1 LFHGTLAHMVESVL
15 GYMSVYEVN
24 DFRNK
29 GAGTMTAARPE
40 PLFDWFIPIDGDG
53 VHLGTLTAE
62 RPPTFAYLREV
73 VQTAERS
80 GFHSLLI
87 PTRFVNGL
95 FDEGAPLVETWT
107 MATALAAVT
116 SRIRFL
122 IAIRPGF
129 IAAGLLAKMIATLD
143 QISAGRID
151 INIVPGGIQ
160 GDFERV
166 GVEIDHAGRY
176 AQAEELMRACRALWT
191 GELVDFNGTYIHLQ
205 GARCSPPP
213 LGTPRFYQ
221 GGASPRAES
230 LAARQAEVYLMW
242 IEPPEQVAARIER
255 VTAQAQA
262 GGRQVTFGLRTHLVV
277 RDDPDAAWSA
287 AESLIAHADPRVV
300 QQRQAVMAGTP
311 MVGQQ
316 AQAVRMAQ
324 HRVGPHLWNGLSTV
338 RVNCG
343 TAIVGTPQ
351 QVVDELLT
359 YWRLGI
365 DEFIL
370 SGFPHVEE
378 CERVSQDVV
387 PRLRAAIAQE
397 GDYRAALAKK

>member
-1 LFHGTLAHMVESVL
+1 
-15 GYMSVYEVN
+15 
-24 DFRNK
+24 
-29 GAGTMTAARPE
+29 MTVARPE

-73 VQTAERS
+73 VQTAERL

-116 SRIRFL
+116 SHIRFL

-129 IAAGLLAKMIATLD
+129 IAVGLLAKMIATLD

-191 GELVDFNGTYIHLQ
+191 GELVDFSGTYIRLQ
-205 GARCSPPP
+205 GARCSPSP

-230 LAARQAEVYLMW
+230 LAARHAEVYLMW
-242 IEPPEQVAARIER
+242 IEPPDQVAARIER
-255 VTAQAQA
+255 VTAQAQT

-287 AESLIAHADPRVV
+287 AENLIAHADPRVV

-316 AQAVRMAQ
+316 TQAMRMAQ

-387 PRLRAAIAQE
+387 PRLRAAIAQAR
-397 GDYRAALAKK
+397 GQRAELAKK